1 MHTQIAAGESHQHH
15 AENEKE
21 LQALGEV
28 CPDDGSY
35 KQYCRGCDMSVWKQY
50 PVADSTAPS

>member
-28 CPDDGSY
+28 SPDDGSY
-35 KQYCRGCDMSVWKQY
+35 KQYCLCPLGNEY
-50 PVADSTAPS
+50 PIADSTAPS